1 MTLAFQYKKLLWLLL
16 LLPILVCIYF
26 YAKNKKAQVFK
37 KIGDNSL
44 VKELTKSYNKKSFP
58 KKFIL
63 KFIALA
69 LLLFSIANLRTKTGT
84 QNVNRKGIDVMI
96 ALDVSKSMLAE
107 DVKPNRLERAKN
119 LLAKLIDKL
128 DNDRIGIVVFAG
140 KAYIQMPLTA
150 DHSAAKMYLSAAT
163 PQTIPTQ
170 GTVISDALNMCN
182 TAFNN
187 NEKKYKSVILI
198 SDGEDHDENALKI
211 SEKMANEGVVINT
224 IGIGS
229 VEGSIILD
237 EFTKQ
242 EKKDN
247 NGNTIITK
255 LNEKILAD
263 IAEKGNGNY
272 LLFSNTN
279 TVVTNLY
286 NTLSSLDSKTVKDE
300 SLVNYKSWFQY
311 LLGLAFLFL
320 LVELFISEI
329 NKKAIQKTT
338 LSASVI
344 LLFFCM
350 PTFAQNVNGIIKKG
364 NNAYLKN
371 DFETAIKNYNEAVQ
385 TNKDNSIAQF
395 NLGNALYK
403 TDKKD
408 EAVEAFERATLAV
421 KTPSEKSNAQYN
433 KAVVLQSNKKLD
445 ESIVAY
451 KEALK
456 NNPNN
461 DDARYNLQLAL
472 KQQKQQEQNKKK
484 EEKDNKKDK
493 EQKDKKND
501 KKKNDEED
509 QQPKPNKSNIS
520 QKDAEQELEALLQKE
535 KDLQDKMHK
544 ANITNP
550 NKQEKDW

>member
-1 MTLAFQYKKLLWLLL
+1 M
-16 LLPILVCIYF
+16 
-26 YAKNKKAQVFK
+26 FK